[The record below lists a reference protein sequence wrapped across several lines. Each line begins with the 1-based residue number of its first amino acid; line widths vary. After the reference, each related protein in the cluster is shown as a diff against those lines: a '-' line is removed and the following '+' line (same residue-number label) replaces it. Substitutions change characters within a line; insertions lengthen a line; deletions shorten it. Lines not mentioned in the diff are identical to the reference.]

1 MASLY
6 GQYLTEKTNDL
17 IFETPEGF
25 ATYRYLNETTV
36 YIVDIFVIPTER
48 KGGAATFMA
57 DHIVKEAKARGCKE
71 VIGSVVP
78 SAKNSTTSL
87 RVLLGYGMT
96 LANAQNDFI
105 VFKKEII

>member
-6 GQYLTEKTNDL
+6 AQYITEKTADL

-25 ATYRYLNETTV
+25 ATYRYINETTV
-36 YIVDIFVIPTER
+36 YIVDIFVIPAER

-57 DHIVKEAKARGCKE
+57 DYIVKEAKAKGCKE
-71 VIGSVVP
+71 VIGSIVP
-78 SAKNSTTSL
+78 SAKNSTMSL

-105 VFKKEII
+105 VFKKEIT